1 MSPRALLLALALL
14 ASPSAAGAQTGGI
27 QVAPVLVNMS
37 AERNISSVRVRNGR
51 DRPVSFEVDAFVWT
65 QTNGRDVLTPTRDL
79 LVAPG
84 VFEVAAN
91 AEQVVR
97 LGARASGE
105 TERAYRIVMRELPSD
120 RHNGMALGFTLEMS
134 LPVFV
139 SPARARANVDAQPT
153 ATGLILSNTGAGYA
167 QIALLDGG
175 EYLNAPRYL
184 LAGASAEIPLPAH
197 ANAIRL
203 RAADSG
209 GELSERTIHVGPGA
223 SLH

>member
-1 MSPRALLLALALL
+1 MALASF
-14 ASPSAAGAQTGGI
+14 AAPSVAGAQTGSI

-37 AERNISSVRVRNGR
+37 AEHNISSVRVRNGR
-51 DRPVSFEVDAFVWT
+51 DRPVSFEIDAFVWT
-65 QTNGRDVLTPTRDL
+65 QVNGRDVLTPTREL

-84 VFEVAAN
+84 VFEIASN
-91 AEQVVR
+91 SDQVVR
-97 LGARASGE
+97 LGARASGGP
-105 TERAYRIVMRELPSD
+105 ERAYRIVMRELPSE
-120 RHNGMALGFTLEMS
+120 RRSGMALGFTLEMS

-139 SPARARANVDAQPT
+139 SPARAHANVNARPT

-197 ANAIRL
+197 ASAIRL
-203 RAADSG
+203 RAADAG
-209 GELSERTIHVGPGA
+209 GEQSERTIHVGPGA